1 MVLEERGRH
10 SRRNSKK
17 EAGAMEQ
24 SNCSLDPQ
32 TLFDVSGRTALI
44 TGCSSG
50 LGEAFAIFLAKCG
63 ANVVVAGKLE

>member
-1 MVLEERGRH
+1 
-10 SRRNSKK
+10 
-17 EAGAMEQ
+17 MEQ